1 MTSGAQLPDAYH
13 VVGRAQVRELLAL
26 DLGFITRGKLAGGD
40 VEGARLAQV
49 GGDAVRP
56 QVSQRHPGAPL
67 RRSDDDGRWAGCLRH
82 AVDHYVGSRL
92 ARVGRPPCSVMY
104 ASTVA
109 VHAPCARRIDS
120 THSRSAPCPPR
131 ARVTTWAIA
140 ITSGAAA
147 ATAMASPVRGGAGAS
162 SGSSPM

>member
-26 DLGFITRGKLAGGD
+26 DLGFITRGKVAVADDEGD
-40 VEGARLAQV
+40 RLAQV

-67 RRSDDDGRWAGCLRH
+67 RRSDDDGRRAGCLRH

-104 ASTVA
+104 AFTVA

-131 ARVTTWAIA
+131 ARVTTWAIT
-140 ITSGAAA
+140 ITSRAASV
-147 ATAMASPVRGGAGAS
+147 TAIASTVRWRAETS
-162 SGSSPM
+162 RRSSPM